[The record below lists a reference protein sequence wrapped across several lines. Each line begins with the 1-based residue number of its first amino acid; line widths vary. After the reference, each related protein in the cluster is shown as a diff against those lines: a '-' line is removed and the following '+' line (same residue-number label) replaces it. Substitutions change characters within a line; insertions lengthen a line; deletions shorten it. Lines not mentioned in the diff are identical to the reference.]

1 MKHLFKKKK
10 VLILFIMFIL
20 GIYISYKKLEAKK
33 VIIDNK
39 EIIDIIINNSF
50 NNKNIIYEITKSKFL
65 NNNKLSLLQEDYKES
80 IDNKEN
86 VLQSPIIYIYNTHQT
101 EEYKSTTIGEYSL
114 SPTVIINNYILEDV
128 FNKKGYKTYVEE
140 KSIKEILNNNNWNY
154 ASSYNASRI
163 LLEEAIIKYPSL
175 KYFIDVHRD
184 SLDISRTKIT
194 INERDYAKILF
205 IVGLENKNYQE
216 NLDFTERINNKL
228 NEYYPGLSKG
238 IYKKEGPGVNGVY
251 NQDFSNRTILIEI
264 GGYENTTTEVLNTS
278 LAFSRCFY
286 EIINEEN
293 N

>member
-1 MKHLFKKKK
+1 MKRIFKKKK
-10 VLILFIMFIL
+10 VLILFIMFTIGL
-20 GIYISYKKLEAKK
+20 YISYKKLETKK
-33 VIIDNK
+33 VIINNK
-39 EIIDIIINNSF
+39 EIVDIIINNSF
-50 NNKNIIYEITKSKFL
+50 NNKNIIYEITKNKFL
-65 NNNKLSLLQEDYKES
+65 NHNKISLLQEDYKEE
-80 IDNKEN
+80 IDKE
-86 VLQSPIIYIYNTHQT
+86 QKEITSPVIYIYNSHQT
-101 EEYKSTTIGEYSL
+101 EEYKSSTIGEYSL
-114 SPTVIINNYILEDV
+114 NPTVVVNNYILEDV

-140 KSIKEILNNNNWNY
+140 KSIKEILNANNWNY

-184 SLDISRTKIT
+184 SLDISRTKVT
-194 INERDYAKILF
+194 IEGRDYAKILF
-205 IVGLENKNYQE
+205 LIGLENPNYQE
-216 NLDFTERINNKL
+216 NLEFTEKINNKL

-251 NQDFSNRTILIEI
+251 NQDFSGKTILIEI

-286 EIINEEN
+286 EIIDAEN